1 MSNTANT
8 FVHRIKIS
16 PPSRKKREAGIRRG
30 YLVPSNLVFFIWRN
44 FSLVHIIENCPFI
57 LIEPLCHFQDELK
70 VIQYMYGGEPMVHTH
85 TETLGDIIKKARQ
98 KSGIT
103 MEELAFR
110 LDVTP
115 RYLYRIENEGKKP
128 SFDVLYSLIRELSIS
143 SDLIFYPE
151 RLSTDSEI
159 ENLIRRLYSLDERS
173 LDVIKATANALLE
186 TAITSEKPKK

>member
-1 MSNTANT
+1 MFTRSTYSSTVELFFKLKFTVEKFA
-8 FVHRIKIS
+8 KIFATS
-16 PPSRKKREAGIRRG
+16 GD
-30 YLVPSNLVFFIWRN
+30 VFN
-44 FSLVHIIENCPFI
+44 FSTNNLYIH
-57 LIEPLCHFQDELK
+57 
-70 VIQYMYGGEPMVHTH
+70 Y
-85 TETLGDIIKKARQ
+85 ETLGDIIKKARQ
-98 KSGIT
+98 ESGIT

-128 SFDVLYSLIRELSIS
+128 GFDVLYGLIRELSIS

-159 ENLIRRLYSLDERS
+159 ENPIRRLYSLDERS

-186 TAITSEKPKK
+186 TAITSDNPKK